1 MNMKLGQILILP
13 FFKRTERKA
22 VPGSDME
29 QKGFTNMENGR
40 VITPDVAD
48 VELAI
53 KRLRIE
59 NNHLQ

>member
-1 MNMKLGQILILP
+1 
-13 FFKRTERKA
+13 
-22 VPGSDME
+22 ME